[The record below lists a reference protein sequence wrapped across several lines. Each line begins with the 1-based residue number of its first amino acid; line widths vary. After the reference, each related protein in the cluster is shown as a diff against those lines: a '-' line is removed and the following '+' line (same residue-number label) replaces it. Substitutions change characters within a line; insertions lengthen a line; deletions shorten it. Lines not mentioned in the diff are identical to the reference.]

1 MGNIG
6 KQPLISELSEHLSD
20 EFIVSITSF
29 KSCRIE
35 HKSTHSFFFLNGC
48 GSGGRVRPVLIQ
60 SLETKV
66 SLGKI
71 MKPELLP
78 MHSSETEC

>member
-1 MGNIG
+1 MGTIG
-6 KQPLISELSEHLSD
+6 KQPLISELSEHFSD

-35 HKSTHSFFFLNGC
+35 HKSTRSFFLNGC

-60 SLETKV
+60 SLEAKV